1 METLNVNQPLVSIL
15 ITNYNYADFLG
26 QAIDSALGQTY
37 KNTEIVVVDDG
48 STDNSR
54 EVIKGYGNK
63 IISIFICFLLNH
75 IF

>member
-1 METLNVNQPLVSIL
+1 MEKLDVNQPLVSIL

-37 KNTEIVVVDDG
+37 KYTEIVVVDDG

-54 EVIKGYGNK
+54 
-63 IISIFICFLLNH
+63 
-75 IF
+75 